1 MPTLVLLFYGYSS
14 FYLFSFPVFFYES
27 CVFWS
32 PNLLMVEF
40 LLSYAALDRLGYKDL
55 LSPSNKALL
64 KLSYKALIEIEL
76 RCSLETELL
85 HGSLKL
91 SYKAP

>member
-1 MPTLVLLFYGYSS
+1 MDIRPYTSLVFLSS
-14 FYLFSFPVFFYES
+14 SMTRVEKVL
-27 CVFWS
+27 WS
-32 PNLLMVEF
+32 PNLLMAGF
-40 LLSYAALDRLGYKDL
+40 LLSYAALGQLGYKTH
-55 LSPSNKALL
+55 LSPINKALL
-64 KLSYKALIEIEL
+64 KLSCKALFEIEL